1 MCPWFESRWYHTQIT
16 GGLRSACFILALFQM
31 QAGLA
36 LPPNIHVDP
45 QFEALRNWM
54 GTHSPTSVVVV
65 TDPMTEKCCLPLL
78 NPHLPPGAQFL
89 RLGQH
94 GETIKS
100 IEHAHAL
107 WDSFEGMG
115 MDRHGLVIALG
126 GGTLSDLTAFASST
140 YLRGVRFWLVP
151 TTLLSMVDASVGGK
165 TGINFRGLK
174 NRIGTFASPVGT
186 SIHTAFLDTLNARE
200 MSNGWAEHIKH
211 TLLSSDLALDLPWEN
226 TLTAADSEAFEA
238 AIHSSI
244 LIKSGIVNQD
254 AHETEGTRKT
264 LNFGHTSGHA
274 LESWAMAQSED
285 LKHGEAVA
293 WGMRLA
299 LKMSELHPE
308 CPRAKLGDFDRA
320 SRSLAELIPLPCVPP
335 DAATLWEW
343 MRSDK
348 KNRGDQVKVVLLDG
362 VGRPKIDLNVTL
374 SDFEQALSQLPNA

>member
-1 MCPWFESRWYHTQIT
+1 MK
-16 GGLRSACFILALFQM
+16 AA
-31 QAGLA
+31 LA
-36 LPPNIHVDP
+36 LPPETHVDP
-45 QFEALRNWM
+45 QFKALRNWLDDH
-54 GTHSPTSVVVV
+54 TPTSVVVV
-65 TDPMTEKCCLPLL
+65 TDPLTEKCCLPLL
-78 NPHLPPGAQFL
+78 NPHLPPGTQFL

-126 GGTLSDLTAFASST
+126 GGTITDLTAFASST
-140 YLRGVRFWLVP
+140 YLRGIDFWLIP
-151 TTLLSMVDASVGGK
+151 TTLLSMVDASIGGK

-174 NRIGTFASPVGT
+174 NRIGTFSSAVGV

-211 TLLSSDLALDLPWEN
+211 TLLSSKQALELPWER
-226 TLTAADSEAFEA
+226 TLSDAHPDAFEA
-238 AIHSSI
+238 AIVHSI
-244 LIKSGIVNQD
+244 GIKAHIVNQD
-254 AHETEGTRKT
+254 ALETNGTRKT

-274 LESWAMAQSED
+274 LESWALAQSED

-293 WGMRLA
+293 WGMRIA
-299 LKMSELHPE
+299 LKMSELHAE
-308 CPRAKLGDFDRA
+308 CPESKPGDFDGA
-320 SRSLAELIPLPCVPP
+320 SRSLAALIPLPCVPP

-348 KNRGDQVKVVLLDG
+348 KNLGDQVKVVLLDG
-362 VGRPKIDLNVTL
+362 PGCPKIDVTVAL
-374 SDFEQALSQLPNA
+374 ADFEEALLQLPVA